1 MDMRG
6 RLAMAFCWLA
16 GHATHAWILQTCG
29 HMAWRTFTHW
39 REPCSVYT
47 AAALAVS
54 IVIDM
59 FARDT
64 AQKVPWRARV
74 GFVLGLTA
82 WLYTMFYALCGAV
95 GLNYVLT
102 LRAHPPVAVA

>member
-1 MDMRG
+1 
-6 RLAMAFCWLA
+6 MACR
-16 GHATHAWILQTCG
+16 THV
-29 HMAWRTFTHW
+29 HW
-39 REPCSVYT
+39 RETRSVYM

-64 AQKVPWRARV
+64 AQRWQWHTRV
-74 GFVLGLTA
+74 IPVLVLTA

-102 LRAHPPVAVA
+102 LRAHPPAAVA